1 MNNITYA
8 SIADLR
14 VSQILSADFLQ
25 MVADRNALPNH
36 PALHYAG
43 DLFGRGT
50 DTIKIPHNSLPGY
63 DALIQTADGS
73 AVGNTAFVDGSTTIS
88 VARYSK
94 SYAPTDL
101 AKFSSPSGEFA
112 PGRFAEDAILSGA
125 LNLTDLIANLVDGFS
140 NTVGATGVDLS
151 LANWLAGL
159 GLLEVTCQGAIGE
172 GAVMAVLHTQQV
184 SDLRT
189 AIGTNAAGALQWY
202 PPSMDQLVI
211 RGNGYRGRY
220 MGVDIFA
227 SSRVPTANAGA
238 DRAGGL
244 FVKGAICWADMGVQ
258 AEGPMQLAIGGKVLF
273 EVDRDAPAGITKYV
287 SHAYQGAS
295 EGIDA
300 YGVSVITDA

>member
-1 MNNITYA
+1 MNTITYA
-8 SIADLR
+8 TLADLR
-14 VSQILSADFLQ
+14 ISQILSADFLQ
-25 MVADRNALPNH
+25 LIADRNALPNH

-63 DALIQTADGS
+63 DALVQTADGS
-73 AVGNTAFVDGSTTIS
+73 AVGNTAFTDGSTTIS
-88 VARYSK
+88 IARYSK
-94 SYAPTDL
+94 AYAPTDL

-112 PGRFAEDAILSGA
+112 PSRFAEDAILSGA

-159 GLLEVTCQGAIGE
+159 GLLEVSCQGSIGE
-172 GAVMAVLHTQQV
+172 GSVMAVLHTQQV

-202 PPSMDQLVI
+202 PPSGEQLAI

-244 FVKGAICWADMGVQ
+244 FVKGAICWADSSVQ